1 MRRTIV
7 LLAAMAAI
15 VVAYAGAALA
25 AEVHELEPNDSI
37 ATAQNIDASF
47 SLHSD
52 HNITDSTTVPHA
64 TIHGTGNYTFDF
76 YRFTVPEAGV
86 NKISVF
92 DMDQDPAQF
101 QNNLRLYNSNG
112 VLIAYSDDSTSS
124 GFYPY
129 NDPGSAWT
137 QDSYL
142 RYEFTEAGTYYIK
155 VSEFNA
161 GPTSPDMP
169 IPPTTHYKLNVSI
182 PNHEVI
188 DNIAPRVTSTFPHH
202 GSLDVLKT
210 ANVTATFSEAVQN
223 VNPNTFKLDRK
234 VVTNKGTTYEP
245 VAATVTTLDNHTKAV
260 LDPTLDLL
268 PRGEYHATLTSGVTD
283 TAGNALSAHHTWT
296 FKVSK

>member
-1 MRRTIV
+1 MRKTIV
-7 LLAAMAAI
+7 LLTAMAAM
-15 VVAYAGAALA
+15 VVGYAGAALA

-37 ATAQNIDASF
+37 ANAQNIDASF

-64 TIHGTGNYTFDF
+64 TIHGTGNYTVDF

-101 QNNLRLYNSNG
+101 QNNLRLYNSSG

-142 RYEFTEAGTYYIK
+142 KYEFTEAGTYYIK

-161 GPTSPDMP
+161 GPTSPDNP
-169 IPPTTHYKLNVSI
+169 VPPTTHYKLNVSI

-188 DNIAPRVTSTFPHH
+188 DNIAPGVPPPAPQNGT
-202 GSLDVLKT
+202 LDALKT
-210 ANVTATFSEAVQN
+210 TNLPAPFPEPVHN
-223 VNPNTFKLDRK
+223 VNPTTSTLERK
-234 VVTNKGTTYEP
+234 VVPHKGTPHEP
-245 VAATVTTLDNHTKAV
+245 VLATVTTLD
-260 LDPTLDLL
+260 
-268 PRGEYHATLTSGVTD
+268 
-283 TAGNALSAHHTWT
+283 
-296 FKVSK
+296 